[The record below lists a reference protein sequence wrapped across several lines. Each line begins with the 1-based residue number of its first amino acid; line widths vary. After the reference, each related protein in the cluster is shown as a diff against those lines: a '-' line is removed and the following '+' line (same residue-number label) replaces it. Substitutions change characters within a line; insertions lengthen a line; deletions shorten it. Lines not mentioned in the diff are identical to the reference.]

1 MCMENKDYKITIAS
15 SAGFCPGVKNAIERV
30 LHLSK
35 EGKKP
40 VYTVGPLI
48 HNKQVTQMLEAKDIF
63 TINNLN
69 EATDKNGVLVIR
81 AHGITPEYQKQ
92 VLATGLEVVDC
103 TCPLV
108 KRAHTIIDEY
118 AQKGYYTVI
127 IGDAEHAEVIGL
139 LGYTQGRGIV
149 VADAEEAKKLPAYDK
164 VNVVAQTTQKE
175 QTFFDAAEVIKQ
187 KSKICQISNTIC
199 TPTKQRQKETLELAK
214 NADLVIVVG
223 GKHSANTARLAK
235 LCGELCKQVLHV
247 ETAEEVLKQNIE
259 NAKNILITAG
269 ASTPN
274 WIIEE
279 VAQKVEK
286 IKGGLNE

>member
-1 MCMENKDYKITIAS
+1 MEENYKIIIAS

-30 LHLSK
+30 LQLSEK
-35 EGKKP
+35 GKKP

-48 HNKQVTQMLEAKDIF
+48 HNKQVTQMLEKKDIF

-69 EATDKNGVLVIR
+69 EAVDKNGVLVIR
-81 AHGITPEYQKQ
+81 AHGITPEFQKQ
-92 VLATGLEVVDC
+92 VFATGLEVVDC

-108 KRAHTIIDEY
+108 KRAHNIIDEF

-149 VADAEEAKKLPAYDK
+149 VADAEEAKKLPSYDK

-175 QTFFDAAEVIKQ
+175 QTFFDAAEIIKQ

-235 LCGELCKQVLHV
+235 LCGELCKKVLHV
-247 ETAEEVLKQNIE
+247 ETAAETKKEDIFK
-259 NAKNILITAG
+259 AKNILITAG

-274 WIIEE
+274 WIIDE
-279 VAQKVEK
+279 VAQKVKEL
-286 IKGGLNE
+286 KGGKQ

>member
-1 MCMENKDYKITIAS
+1 MSKNYKITIAS

-30 LHLSK
+30 LQLAEK
-35 EGKKP
+35 GKKP

-48 HNKQVTQMLEAKDIF
+48 HNKQVTQMLEKKDIF

-69 EATDKNGVLVIR
+69 EAEDKNGVLVIR
-81 AHGITPEYQKQ
+81 AHGITPEFQKQ
-92 VLATGLEVVDC
+92 VFDTGLEVVDC

-108 KRAHTIIDEY
+108 KRAHTIIDEF
-118 AQKGYYTVI
+118 AKKGYYTVI

-149 VADAEEAKKLPAYDK
+149 VADAEEAKKLPSYDK

-175 QTFFDAAEVIKQ
+175 QTFFEAAEIIKQ

-235 LCGELCKQVLHV
+235 LCGELCKKVLHV
-247 ETAEEVLKQNIE
+247 ETAEEVKKENLKD
-259 NAKNILITAG
+259 AKNILITAG

-274 WIIEE
+274 WIIQE
-279 VAQKVEK
+279 VANKVED
-286 IKGGLNE
+286 IKEEK